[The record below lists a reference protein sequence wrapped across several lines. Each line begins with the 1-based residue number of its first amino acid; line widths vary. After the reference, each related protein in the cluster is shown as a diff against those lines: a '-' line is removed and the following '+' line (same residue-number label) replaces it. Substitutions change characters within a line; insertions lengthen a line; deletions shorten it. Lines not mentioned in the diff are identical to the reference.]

1 MEPALTPYKE
11 AKEIKEYELKLN
23 NDIYRLTLEHTF
35 DEIIFMT
42 IRQINNLSFYI
53 YKNNFN
59 YEEITKNLSLLKE
72 HYNDIIK
79 SDKFY

>member
-1 MEPALTPYKE
+1 MEPICKK

-23 NDIYRLTLEHTF
+23 NDIYKLTLEHTF
-35 DEIIFMT
+35 DEKIFMK
-42 IRQINNLSFYI
+42 IRQISNLSFYI

>member
-1 MEPALTPYKE
+1 MEPALTPCKE
-11 AKEIKEYELKLN
+11 AKEIKESELKLN

-35 DEIIFMT
+35 DKKIFMT

-59 YEEITKNLSLLKE
+59 YEEITKNLSLL
-72 HYNDIIK
+72 
-79 SDKFY
+79 